1 MSNLNNRPE
10 MARRKF
16 ASRGQTNV
24 LGFPENRT
32 GHSILFVF
40 KEYDYRGYTNLSGSR
55 GGYYSNKVSSSTNAV
70 SRSLNAF
77 NSIELPFPKQL
88 SDNTGLRVNGFERE
102 AISEA
107 VANAITSVGG
117 GKGSS
122 VAESISNIT
131 GKVQGIIAGGA
142 NALNGIGSDLA
153 KEGGTGN
160 MVKSM
165 QAAIQSAVSAVGGM
179 DTAQSTRAAA
189 YILRQ
194 VGGAM
199 SGDVARTI
207 DLVTGAALNP
217 KEALAFEGV
226 NLRSFGFT
234 WELYP
239 HNQQESQTINRI
251 AKTFQRHALPATTD
265 LVPGLFER
273 TFLEYPSTVDIRLL
287 GVIPNMFPE
296 YKPCMMN
303 SVDISFENAA
313 GSVPIMQGGAP
324 GSVTLSVNFTEM
336 SARTREDVEGAS
348 GFSNGNI
355 ANQVPNNLSDQ
366 EGSF

>member
-1 MSNLNNRPE
+1 
-10 MARRKF
+10 MARRRF

-40 KEYDYRGYTNLSGSR
+40 KEYDYRGYTNTSGAR
-55 GGYYSNKVSSSTNAV
+55 GGYYNNRVSSSTNAV

-107 VANAITSVGG
+107 VANAVTSVGG

-122 VAESISNIT
+122 VAETIGNLT
-131 GKVQGIIAGGA
+131 GKVQGILGSAAGFLQGQGA
-142 NALNGIGSDLA
+142 SFAENPSAATSNGIKGLMDQI
-153 KEGGTGN
+153 TN
-160 MVKSM
+160 
-165 QAAIQSAVSAVGGM
+165 AASSVLDM
-179 DTAQSTRAAA
+179 DTAKSTRAAA

-194 VGGAM
+194 VGGSL

-226 NLRSFGFT
+226 NLRSFAFT

-239 HNQQESQTINRI
+239 HNQSESIMINRI
-251 AKTFQRHALPATTD
+251 IKTFQRHALPQTTD

-273 TFLEYPSTVDIRLL
+273 TFLEYPSTVDIRLI

-303 SVDISFENAA
+303 SVDVSFENAA

-324 GSVTLSVNFTEM
+324 GSVTLGVNFTEM
-336 SARTREDVEGAS
+336 SARTREDVDGAA
-348 GFSNGNI
+348 GFSTGNL
-355 ANQVPNNLSDQ
+355 ANQIPNNVGDTS
-366 EGSF
+366 

>member
-1 MSNLNNRPE
+1 

-40 KEYDYRGYTNLSGSR
+40 KEYDYRGYTNSSGAR
-55 GGYYSNKVSSSTNAV
+55 GGYYNNKVSSSTNAV

-107 VANAITSVGG
+107 VANAVTSEGG
-117 GKGSS
+117 GKGST
-122 VAESISNIT
+122 VGETLGNLT
-131 GKVQGIIAGGA
+131 GKVTEIFKNSAGFLQGQGA
-142 NALNGIGSDLA
+142 NAAKGQGIQGLMKQITDATSSVLNF
-153 KEGGTGN
+153 
-160 MVKSM
+160 
-165 QAAIQSAVSAVGGM
+165 
-179 DTAQSTRAAA
+179 DTAKSTRAAA

-194 VGGAM
+194 VGGSL

-226 NLRSFGFT
+226 NLRSFSFT

-239 HNQQESQTINRI
+239 HNQSESQMINRI
-251 AKTFQRHALPATTD
+251 IKTFQRHALPQTTD

-273 TFLEYPSTVDIRLL
+273 TFLEYPSTVDIRLI

-303 SVDISFENAA
+303 SIDVSFENAA

-324 GSVTLSVNFTEM
+324 GSVTLGVNFTEM
-336 SARTREDVEGAS
+336 SARTREDVDGAS
-348 GFSNGNI
+348 GFSNGSI
-355 ANQVPNNLSDQ
+355 ANQVPNNLSDT

>member
-1 MSNLNNRPE
+1 

-40 KEYDYRGYTNLSGSR
+40 KEYDYRGYTNLSGAR
-55 GGYYSNKVSSSTNAV
+55 GGYYNNRVSSSTNAI

-88 SDNTGLRVNGFERE
+88 TDDTGLRVNGFERE

-107 VANAITSVGG
+107 VANAITATGG

-122 VAESISNIT
+122 VAETIGRVT
-131 GKVQGIIAGGA
+131 EGVQGIIAGGA
-142 NALNGIGSDLA
+142 NALQGIGAGAAS
-153 KEGGTGN
+153 EGGVGN
-160 MVKSM
+160 MVNKM
-165 QAAIQSAVSAVGGM
+165 QGMIQDAIAKVGGM

-303 SVDISFENAA
+303 NVNISFENAA
-313 GSVPIMQGGAP
+313 GSIPIMQGGAP

-336 SARTREDVEGAS
+336 SARTREDVEGAA

-355 ANQVPNNLSDQ
+355 ANQVPNNLSDT

>member
-1 MSNLNNRPE
+1 

-40 KEYDYRGYTNLSGSR
+40 KEYDYRGYTNLSGAR
-55 GGYYSNKVSSSTNAV
+55 GGYYNNRVSSSTNAI

-107 VANAITSVGG
+107 VANAVTSVGG

-122 VAESISNIT
+122 VGETIGNLT
-131 GKVQGIIAGGA
+131 GKVSEIFGKSAGFLQDQGANFAGEGGA
-142 NALNGIGSDLA
+142 KKGVQGLMQQLTNATSSVLDF
-153 KEGGTGN
+153 
-160 MVKSM
+160 
-165 QAAIQSAVSAVGGM
+165 
-179 DTAQSTRAAA
+179 DTAKSTRAAA

-194 VGGAM
+194 VGGSL

-239 HNQQESQTINRI
+239 HNQAESQMINRI
-251 AKTFQRHALPATTD
+251 IKTFQRHALPQTTD

-273 TFLEYPSTVDIRLL
+273 TFLEYPSTVDIRLI
-287 GVIPNMFPE
+287 GIVPNMFPE

-303 SVDISFENAA
+303 SVDVSFENAA

-324 GSVTLSVNFTEM
+324 GSVTLGVNFTEM
-336 SARTREDVEGAS
+336 SARTREDVDGAA

-355 ANQVPNNLSDQ
+355 ANQIPINLTDQ
-366 EGSF
+366 EGPF